1 MERRSDERHFRRLR
15 VRFWLREESKER
27 IGFTTNISRS
37 GMFLGSNQVP
47 SPGTRLRI
55 EVLDPRH
62 GFVVEGQVVRAI
74 RVPPA
79 LRSVQTSGMGI
90 RFVPIDELVS
100 ELFIKKAEPA
110 TQEMPAVERLSSP
123 PAAASPAPSGSIP
136 STPALDP
143 PPFDLS
149 ALDPSTLDPSAL
161 PPSPLD
167 PPTLDPPPPGPAT
180 APPPPAPDPVAPPST
195 AAPPSRSGSGGFTI
209 RFQSI
214 DEIRRLYERDLVH
227 GGMFVSTL
235 TPPEMGQM
243 LAIELRLPGGDSVRF
258 HARVVQRFEP
268 RAADETN
275 LLSGVGVEL
284 VDPERAQ
291 LAVRALL
298 DGS

>member
-1 MERRSDERHFRRLR
+1 
-15 VRFWLREESKER
+15 
-27 IGFTTNISRS
+27 
-37 GMFLGSNQVP
+37 
-47 SPGTRLRI
+47 
-55 EVLDPRH
+55 
-62 GFVVEGQVVRAI
+62 
-74 RVPPA
+74 
-79 LRSVQTSGMGI
+79 
-90 RFVPIDELVS
+90 
-100 ELFIKKAEPA
+100 
-110 TQEMPAVERLSSP
+110 MPAVERLSSP

-167 PPTLDPPPPGPAT
+167 PPILDPPILDPPTLDPPTLAPPPPGPAT
-180 APPPPAPDPVAPPST
+180 APPPPAPSPVAPPSA